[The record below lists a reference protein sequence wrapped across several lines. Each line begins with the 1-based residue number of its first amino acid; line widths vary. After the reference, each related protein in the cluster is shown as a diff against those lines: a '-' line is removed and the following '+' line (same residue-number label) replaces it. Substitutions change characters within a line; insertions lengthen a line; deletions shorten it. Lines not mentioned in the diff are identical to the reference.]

1 MDKKEL
7 FKEFAKKHPT
17 LIDYVNNHADTTWQ
31 SLYEIYDIYGE
42 DESIWNKYINTSSND
57 ILDTLKSIDKSKIK
71 EHINTAQ
78 KALTLIEELTSKGNS
93 ESVVK
98 DIISPRPLTKFF
110 GD

>member
-17 LIDYVNNHADTTWQ
+17 LIDYINNHPDTTWQ
-31 SLYEIYDIYGE
+31 NLYEIYDIYGE
-42 DESIWNKYINTSSND
+42 DESIWNKYINNND
-57 ILDTLKSIDKSKIK
+57 NILNTFKNIDKSKIK

-78 KALTLIEELTSKGNS
+78 KALNLIEELTSKPS
-93 ESVVK
+93 ENVVK
-98 DIISPRPLTKFF
+98 DVIFPRPLTKFF